1 MYDESYMQCACY
13 IYKHSTSKQF
23 TEYTVYQV
31 CVYHYGVQTMYNAQK
46 IQCTEHI
53 KQYDNIYNMYYLQ
66 CT

>member
-1 MYDESYMQCACY
+1 MYMYDESYTQCACY

-53 KQYDNIYNMYYLQ
+53 
-66 CT
+66 